1 MQIHL
6 LLHKVGF
13 SSNESR
19 IYLASLET
27 GLASAQ
33 DIARKAGVKRTT
45 GYSVLAS
52 LVSRGVVGK
61 TKVRGRTR
69 FLAEPPQRLL
79 TLLTELEQGITEAM
93 PELTAIYNKNEAKPK
108 ITFYEG
114 EGAVWNV
121 YLDTLK
127 EKPSVILMWNNQ
139 EFFDKFKGNNYIPQ
153 RVALGIGAKRIA
165 PKGSTWDLVNRHRD
179 DKELSETLIVPKS
192 VFDPHIEVNIYNNK
206 VAFLNYAEN
215 MSVIIE
221 SKPIADAM
229 RQAYHLSWLG
239 AQQISTNKPSR

>member
-1 MQIHL
+1 MPLIQIL
-6 LLHKVGF
+6 RKFGF
-13 SSNESR
+13 SSNESKV
-19 IYLASLET
+19 YLASLES

-33 DIARKAGVKRTT
+33 DIARRAGVKRTT

-61 TKVRGRTR
+61 TKVRGYTR
-69 FLAEPPQRLL
+69 FLAEPPQHLL
-79 TLLTELEQGITEAM
+79 TLINEIEQGISEAL
-93 PELTAIYNKNEAKPK
+93 PELTAIYNKSETKPK

-139 EFFDKFKGNNYIPQ
+139 EFFDKFKGTNYISQ

-165 PKGSTWDLVNRHRD
+165 PKGSTWDLVNRHKD
-179 DKELSETLIVPKS
+179 AKELSETLIVPKDL
-192 VFDPHIEVNIYNNK
+192 FDPHIEVNIYNNK

-239 AQQISTNKPSR
+239 AQQIATNEPKL